1 MTQLTREQ
9 QIAALEK
16 TGRPTP
22 LERCQARLLSCGR
35 RSLAWQRP
43 A

>member
-16 TGRPTP
+16 TGPKTP
-22 LERCQARLLSCGR
+22 LEARQARLFRC
-35 RSLAWQRP
+35 
-43 A
+43 